1 MSKMSINTE
10 IKKGD
15 YIVYSSE
22 FDCGVFLIE
31 NDEQI
36 EQASIDTNVKPFK
49 GSDSEARE
57 IIDLMGILIRLEDNE
72 ENQQRIELL
81 RSNIKLMCSKHI

>member
-1 MSKMSINTE
+1 MDINTE

-15 YIVYSSE
+15 YIIYSSE

-36 EQASIDTNVKPFK
+36 EQASCDANVKLFK
-49 GSDSEARE
+49 GSDSEAKE
-57 IIDLMGILIRLEDNE
+57 IIDLMRILMIQEDTE
-72 ENQQRIELL
+72 ENQQRIEAL

>member
-1 MSKMSINTE
+1 MKKF
-10 IKKGD
+10 KKGD

-22 FDCGVFLIE
+22 FDCGVFIIE

-36 EQASIDTNVKPFK
+36 EQASIDMNVKSFK
-49 GSDSEARE
+49 GSIEEAQE
-57 IIDLMGILIRLEDNE
+57 IIELMRILIGLEDSE

-81 RSNIKLMCSKHI
+81 RSNIKMMCSKHI